1 LISLENG
8 GSLSMD
14 ARGHSVRLENV
25 VKRFGNVVAVD
36 NINLEASPGEFLTL
50 LGPSGSGK
58 TTTLRII
65 AGLEFPTEGQ
75 VYIDQKPVVDK
86 PAYKRDL
93 GMVFQNY
100 ALFPH
105 MTIFENIVFPLKMK
119 GIVKSE
125 LSKRVGNI
133 LEVVKLSGFENRHP
147 KQLSGGQQQ
156 RIALARALV
165 YEPSVLLMDEPLGAL
180 DKKLREE
187 MQLEV
192 KQIQERFKITT
203 IHVTHDQSEAL
214 TMSDRVAIMNNGR
227 IEQLGSAEE
236 LYEAPANKF
245 VADFI
250 GESNFFEGVVVKVE
264 KEWCHVKTKGSLIV
278 RARLKSE
285 VQQGEK
291 VNLTI
296 RPERIQ
302 LSPSDRGDEN
312 CYTGE
317 IKDIIYLGETIKYL
331 VVLEGGERI
340 SVKSQNKEGHVLRE
354 RGRKV
359 TLGWE
364 AKHCSV
370 IP

>member
-1 LISLENG
+1 
-8 GSLSMD
+8 MD
-14 ARGHSVRLENV
+14 AKGHSVRLERV
-25 VKRFGNVVAVD
+25 VKRFGNVIAVD
-36 NINLEASPGEFLTL
+36 HINLEVAPGEFLTL

-65 AGLEFPTEGQ
+65 AGLEFPSDGQ
-75 VYIDQKPVVDK
+75 VYIDDKPVGDK

-105 MTIFENIVFPLKMK
+105 MTIFENIMFPLKMK
-119 GIVKSE
+119 GIEKSE
-125 LSKRVGNI
+125 LSKRVGTI
-133 LEVVKLSGFENRHP
+133 LEIVKLSGFEKRHP

-203 IHVTHDQSEAL
+203 IYVTHDQSEAL
-214 TMSDRVAIMNNGR
+214 TMSDRVAIMNSGR
-227 IEQLGSAEE
+227 IEQLGSAEA

-250 GESNFFEGVVVKVE
+250 GESNFFEGVVLRADE
-264 KEWCHVKTKGSLIV
+264 KLCQVRTVGGLIV
-278 RARLKSE
+278 RATSKIGLEK
-285 VQQGEK
+285 GEK
-291 VNLTI
+291 VSLTI

-302 LSPSDRGDEN
+302 LNPRNGSDEN
-312 CYTGE
+312 RFSGE
-317 IKDIIYLGETIKYL
+317 IKDIVYLGEVIKYL
-331 VVLEGGERI
+331 VVLEGGEVI
-340 SVKSQNKEGHVLRE
+340 SVKAQNLEGHVSRE
-354 RGRKV
+354 RGRTV
-359 TLGWE
+359 TLAWE
-364 AKHCSV
+364 PNHCLV
-370 IP
+370 IS